1 MPELSAAQKLIVT
14 TLASLGPDGSAVSG
28 HVLRIALLERGM
40 DKRGIAVAIGE
51 LVAQGVLERLKVT
64 DSDGLFY
71 TAYRQAS
78 MIS

>member
-1 MPELSAAQKLIVT
+1 
-14 TLASLGPDGSAVSG
+14 
-28 HVLRIALLERGM
+28 M